1 MSQHSYLLSNVGKTN
16 DPYAQ
21 QNFTLLSL
29 GLYYI
34 SNKYL
39 QLSLQK
45 SSWWVTGTGPTEGK
59 AYCSSTDLFRVCG
72 NFIKNGL
79 YFKIHFN
86 MTKSTTNKKN
96 KKIKKIHFN
105 TAYILCS
112 KTVKHSILIKLKDFS
127 SLKCAAQLTIR
138 LIMVQLFT
146 RPLLITRMYNL
157 IIWLFTS

>member
-16 DPYAQ
+16 DPHAQ

-86 MTKSTTNKKN
+86 
-96 KKIKKIHFN
+96 

-146 RPLLITRMYNL
+146 SPLLITRMYNL
-157 IIWLFTS
+157 IIWLSAS

>member
-16 DPYAQ
+16 DPHAQ

-86 MTKSTTNKKN
+86 
-96 KKIKKIHFN
+96 

-138 LIMVQLFT
+138 LITVQLFT

-157 IIWLFTS
+157 IIWLSAS

>member
-1 MSQHSYLLSNVGKTN
+1 MSQHSYLLSHVAKTN

-21 QNFTLLSL
+21 QNLTLLSL

-39 QLSLQK
+39 QLSLWK

-59 AYCSSTDLFRVCG
+59 AYCSYTDLFRVCG
-72 NFIKNGL
+72 NFIKTGL
-79 YFKIHFN
+79 YFKLY
-86 MTKSTTNKKN
+86 
-96 KKIKKIHFN
+96 FN
-105 TAYILCS
+105 TVYALCS
-112 KTVKHSILIKLKDFS
+112 KTVMHLILIKLKDFS
-127 SLKCAAQLTIR
+127 SLICAAQLTIR

-157 IIWLFTS
+157 ITWLFTS